1 MREEATRYLL
11 DGADGN
17 EGLASFLPEESIRVV
32 PVSAKWFRFYD
43 LDRVRKRAEQEI
55 GQVLN
60 KIPSTQVRQV
70 NLCWERIR
78 VVARVSSGSN
88 DIRHRSLE
96 EIRKAVGPLL
106 GATTFPEVG
115 QALESFPVPTLPA
128 APEVPGA
135 RASLLGPGLGVSLGV
150 LALALLAWLVGVGPI
165 PILAGSLAMGLVGF
179 VGLAGFLGK
188 RIKADMLKR
197 VRAADETWM
206 TEVREAI
213 GGYARNLVREAIRVL
228 RDVPERMESGIPE
241 LARAI
246 EETVMK
252 NALAMEIIEPA
263 QSIRKR
269 CLDWKK
275 RLENTAKMLDA
286 QIAGREKQIAE
297 IERLY
302 RLALEAVESAVSSSL
317 SDLTTQLS
325 RETDNI
331 VEEINGVR
339 AFFKM
344 LFRGESEEL
353 IEKVKTRIQSEV
365 VREERVEKWVH
376 SDTVKRVESAVA
388 DVVGHLD
395 EALGGTEVMIA
406 RELKQIAINLGVST
420 EELWKGGAKIGA
432 GLASASVGAPGGA
445 VVKSAII
452 GSIGGPLGT
461 VLGVVVGCVVAIIAF
476 IFGGRLA
483 GEGVKFMRPSCG
495 VVSRIGWRRKSDQA
509 LWPSS
514 PK

>member
-1 MREEATRYLL
+1 M
-11 DGADGN
+11 
-17 EGLASFLPEESIRVV
+17 
-32 PVSAKWFRFYD
+32 
-43 LDRVRKRAEQEI
+43 
-55 GQVLN
+55 
-60 KIPSTQVRQV
+60 
-70 NLCWERIR
+70 
-78 VVARVSSGSN
+78 VARVSSGSN
-88 DIRHRSLE
+88 DIHHRSFE

-115 QALESFPVPTLPA
+115 QALESFPVPALPA
-128 APEVPGA
+128 APEVPDA

-188 RIKADMLKR
+188 RIKADVLKR

-241 LARAI
+241 LAQAI

-252 NALAMEIIEPA
+252 NALAMKVIEPA

-297 IERLY
+297 IERHY

-325 RETDNI
+325 REVDKI
-331 VEEINGVR
+331 VEEEIKGVG
-339 AFFKM
+339 AFFKI
-344 LFRGESEEL
+344 L
-353 IEKVKTRIQSEV
+353 IWREKASPVEKVKNRVQSEV
-365 VREERVEKWVH
+365 AREERVEKWVH

-395 EALGGTEVMIA
+395 EALRDTEVMIA
-406 RELKQIAINLGVST
+406 RELKQIAINLGVSA
-420 EELWKGGAKIGA
+420 EELWKGGAKIGS
-432 GLASASVGAPGGA
+432 GLAIASVGAAGGA

-452 GSIGGPLGT
+452 ASIGGALGT
-461 VLGVVVGCVVAIIAF
+461 VVGVVVGGVVAIIAF
-476 IFGGRLA
+476 IFGGWLA
-483 GEGVKFMRPSCG
+483 GEGVKFMAKIRNELKAELRGRLEDRMAKEVRPKLIEVFAKC
-495 VVSRIGWRRKSDQA
+495 IEEPFTQRREKANLA
-509 LWPSS
+509 LAPLREDRETIRGIVAELTKIDSMIRKAIS
-514 PK
+514 EEVRHEFR